1 MAGTPPSPQ
10 AATAMAAAAMASAAM
25 ASTVMASTAL
35 ASTAMLLMVAAAPTA
50 AATAPKRLLL
60 CRALPVD
67 AHSCREEAHSCPEA
81 RRYRETANV
90 PRRCVPHQ
98 LRLRLGAGRLLTTG
112 RVPQ

>member
-10 AATAMAAAAMASAAM
+10 AATAMAAAAMAS
-25 ASTVMASTAL
+25 TVMASTAM
-35 ASTAMLLMVAAAPTA
+35 ASTAMLLMVAAAPMA

-67 AHSCREEAHSCPEA
+67 AHSCREAHSCPEA

-90 PRRCVPHQ
+90 PRRCIPHQ